1 MTTPRMI
8 LSQLFLLLVLMCA
21 VFAPRL
27 QAQDEL
33 LTNASII
40 ELTELG
46 FGEDVIIE
54 KIQHSEHDFN
64 TSLSG
69 LKRLKEAGV
78 SDAVI
83 KAMVNAQSA
92 AAKEAEETQESDLT
106 NPLSPQEPGIYYWT
120 TKQGKGKLLQLEPT
134 VYSQGKTG
142 GWLESQ
148 LTYGLAKTKV
158 KAVAPRP
165 RARLRVAEARPV
177 FYFYFEQ
184 KNPGLSY
191 AHSFIDGAVSPNEFV
206 LVKMTEK
213 RDSRE
218 VTVAES
224 NILSSAHGASSK
236 HTRDFDFEKVKPGIY
251 KVMITTPLEPGEYCF
266 FYAGAARAERLFDF
280 GSDPYAEAQI
290 TRTATETAPPRTAS
304 RKTKQPGATESDWND
319 EFAVS
324 SSLQQEKPVSA
335 KIVEVKKG
343 YLMIELAKGH
353 SLAPGNEVEVTWFER
368 GARPGKSGA
377 PAQVVE
383 AENRYAIL
391 KMRNAKASNSFA
403 VGDKLIVMAAQ

>member
-1 MTTPRMI
+1 MKT
-8 LSQLFLLLVLMCA
+8 LFASLACLLFFFSGA
-21 VFAPRL
+21 
-27 QAQDEL
+27 QAQKET
-33 LTNASII
+33 LTNTSII
-40 ELTELG
+40 ELANLG

-54 KIQHSEHDFN
+54 KIQHSSHDFN

-120 TKQGKGKLLQLEPT
+120 TKQGKDRLVQLEPT

-158 KAVAPRP
+158 KAVVPRP
-165 RARLRVAEARPV
+165 QARLRVTEARPV

-184 KNPGLSY
+184 KGPGLSY

-266 FYAGAARAERLFDF
+266 FYAGATRAERLFDF

-290 TRTATETAPPRTAS
+290 TRTMSESARHTVSGT
-304 RKTKQPGATESDWND
+304 TKQLNVEASEWND
-319 EFAVS
+319 EFS
-324 SSLQQEKPVSA
+324 RSNSIREGKPIAA
-335 KIVEVKKG
+335 KIVDLKKN
-343 YLMIELAKGH
+343 YLIIELTKGH
-353 SLAPGNEVEVTWFER
+353 ALMPGNEVNVAWYER
-368 GARPGKSGA
+368 GAKPGNSGT

-383 AENRYAIL
+383 VDGHHAIL
-391 KMRNAKASNSFA
+391 KMREARASNSFA
-403 VGDKLIVMAAQ
+403 VGDKLIVRAKP

>member
-1 MTTPRMI
+1 MTTPRVI
-8 LSQLFLLLVLMCA
+8 LTQLLPLILLMCA
-21 VFAPRL
+21 VFTPRL

-33 LTNASII
+33 LTNATII
-40 ELTELG
+40 ELTNLG

-54 KIQHSEHDFN
+54 KIQHSSHDFN
-64 TSLSG
+64 TSLPG

-120 TKQGKGKLLQLEPT
+120 TKQGKGKLVQLEPT

-148 LTYGLAKTKV
+148 LTYGLAKTKI

-165 RARLRVAEARPV
+165 RARLRVTEAQPV

-184 KNPGLSY
+184 RNPGLSY

-218 VTVAES
+218 VTISES
-224 NILSSAHGASSK
+224 NILGSAHGASSA
-236 HTRDFDFEKVKPGIY
+236 HTKDFDFEKIKPGIY
-251 KVMITTPLEPGEYCF
+251 KVMITTPLKPGEYCF
-266 FYAGAARAERLFDF
+266 FYAGATRAERLFDF
-280 GSDPYAEAQI
+280 GSDSYAGAQI
-290 TRTATETAPPRTAS
+290 TRTATETAPRPAS
-304 RKTKQPGATESDWND
+304 GKTERLLAEESEWDD
-319 EFAVS
+319 EFARSRSVRE
-324 SSLQQEKPVSA
+324 EKPMSA
-335 KIVEVKKG
+335 KVVDVKKN
-343 YLMIELAKGH
+343 YLIVELAKGH
-353 SLAPGNEVEVTWFER
+353 SLTRGAEVNVSWYER
-368 GARPGKSGA
+368 GVKSENLGT

-383 AENRYAIL
+383 VDSRYAIL
-391 KMRNAKASNSFA
+391 KMKTAASFA
-403 VGDKLIVMAAQ
+403 VGDKLVMVAIE

>member
-1 MTTPRMI
+1 MKK
-8 LSQLFLLLVLMCA
+8 LFARQAWMGLACLFFIFPNA
-21 VFAPRL
+21 H
-27 QAQDEL
+27 AQDER
-33 LTNASII
+33 LTNATII

-64 TSLSG
+64 TSLTG

-83 KAMVNAQSA
+83 KAMVGAQSA
-92 AAKEAEETQESDLT
+92 VAKEAEEMQEDDPT
-106 NPLSPQEPGIYYWT
+106 DPLSPHEPGIYYWT
-120 TKQGKGKLLQLEPT
+120 TKQGQGRLVQLEPT

-158 KAVAPRP
+158 KAVTPRP
-165 RARLRVAEARPV
+165 RARLRVSEARPV

-224 NILSSAHGASSK
+224 NVLGSARGTSSAH
-236 HTRDFDFEKVKPGIY
+236 TQDFDFEKIKPGIY
-251 KVMITTPLEPGEYCF
+251 KVMIITPLEPGEYCF
-266 FYAGAARAERLFDF
+266 FYAGATRAERLFDF
-280 GSDPYAEAQI
+280 GSDAYAEAQI
-290 TRTATETAPPRTAS
+290 KRTAPETAPRPAS
-304 RKTKQPGATESDWND
+304 GKTKQRNAEASEWND
-319 EFAVS
+319 EFSRSNSVRE
-324 SSLQQEKPVSA
+324 EKPIAA
-335 KIVEVKKG
+335 KIVDMKKN
-343 YLMIELAKGH
+343 YLIIELAKGH
-353 SLAPGNEVEVTWFER
+353 ALTPGNEVNVAWYER
-368 GARPGKSGA
+368 GAKPGNSGT

-383 AENRYAIL
+383 VDGHHAIL
-391 KMRNAKASNSFA
+391 KMRETRTSPSFA
-403 VGDKLIVMAAQ
+403 VGDKLVVRAKP

>member
-1 MTTPRMI
+1 MKT
-8 LSQLFLLLVLMCA
+8 LFASMACLLFFFSGA
-21 VFAPRL
+21 
-27 QAQDEL
+27 QAQKET

-40 ELTELG
+40 ELTNLG

-54 KIQHSEHDFN
+54 KIQHSNHDFN

-120 TKQGKGKLLQLEPT
+120 TKQGKGKLMQLEPT

-148 LTYGLAKTKV
+148 LTYGLTKTKV
-158 KAVAPRP
+158 KAVVPRP
-165 RARLRVAEARPV
+165 QARLRVTEARPV

-224 NILSSAHGASSK
+224 NILSSAHGTSSK

-266 FYAGAARAERLFDF
+266 FYAGATRAERLFDF
-280 GSDPYAEAQI
+280 GSDSYAEAQI
-290 TRTATETAPPRTAS
+290 TRTATETAPRPAS
-304 RKTKQPGATESDWND
+304 RKTKQPQATASEWND
-319 EFAVS
+319 EFTHSGSVR
-324 SSLQQEKPVSA
+324 QEKSLSA
-335 KIVEVKKG
+335 KIVDVKKN
-343 YLMIELAKGH
+343 YLIVELAKGH
-353 SLAPGNEVEVTWFER
+353 ALRPGNEVKISWEAR
-368 GARPGKSGA
+368 GAKLENPGT

-383 AENRYAIL
+383 VDSRYAIL
-391 KMRNAKASNSFA
+391 KMKSAASFA
-403 VGDKLIVMAAQ
+403 VGDKLVVMAME

>member
-1 MTTPRMI
+1 MKAFFIGPA
-8 LSQLFLLLVLMCA
+8 LAGLLCSLFLFLDA
-21 VFAPRL
+21 W
-27 QAQDEL
+27 AQNET
-33 LTNASII
+33 LTNAAII
-40 ELTELG
+40 ELTDLG

-54 KIQHSEHDFN
+54 KIQHSEHDFD

-92 AAKEAEETQESDLT
+92 AAKEAEETRESDLT

-120 TKQGKGKLLQLEPT
+120 TKPGKGKLVQLEPT

-158 KAVAPRP
+158 KAVVPRP
-165 RARLRVAEARPV
+165 RARLRVSEARPV

-184 KNPGLSY
+184 KGPGLSY

-236 HTRDFDFEKVKPGIY
+236 HTRDFDFEKVRPGIY

-290 TRTATETAPPRTAS
+290 TRTATETALRPAS
-304 RKTKQPGATESDWND
+304 RKTKQPEAAESDWND
-319 EFAVS
+319 EFALS
-324 SSLQQEKPVSA
+324 SFPREEKPMSA
-335 KIVEVKKG
+335 KVIDVKKN
-343 YLMIELAKGH
+343 YLIIELAKGH
-353 SLAPGNEVEVTWFER
+353 PLRPGNEVNISWDSR
-368 GARPGKSGA
+368 GAKHENLEA

-383 AENRYAIL
+383 VDSRHAIL
-391 KMRNAKASNSFA
+391 KMKEANTSTPFA
-403 VGDKLIVMAAQ
+403 AGDKLLVMAKP